1 MSYVL
6 IGIALVIAAI
16 NWLAVAKKWVR
27 IKYISK
33 PAVPL
38 ALICWLILNG
48 GFQGQLIYF
57 VIGLI
62 FSLAGDIFLM
72 LPNEKFIAGLISF
85 LFAHIAF
92 ILGFSSG
99 IPNFSAAGLILLI
112 LVGLN
117 AFEIFRQ
124 ISNSLRSRGQDSLII
139 PVLIY
144 TIVISLMLV
153 SALLTM
159 VGPNSEWDPFPSLMV
174 SFGALLFVLSDT
186 LLAWNKFV
194 NPIKYGNI
202 FVIVTYHL
210 ALIAI
215 TFGAGINFQILS

>member
-72 LPNEKFIAGLISF
+72 LPNEKFIAGLVSF

-92 ILGFSSG
+92 ILGFSNG

-112 LVGLN
+112 LVALN
-117 AFEIFRQ
+117 AFEIFRR
-124 ISNSLRSRGQDSLII
+124 ISNGLRSRGQDSLI
-139 PVLIY
+139 PSVLIY

-159 VGPNSEWDPFPSLMV
+159 VAPNSEWNPFPSLMV
-174 SFGALLFVLSDT
+174 SFGAMLFALSDT

-194 NPIKYGNI
+194 KPIIYGNI

-210 ALIAI
+210 SLITI
-215 TFGAGINFQILS
+215 TLGAGLNFQV

>member
-6 IGIALVIAAI
+6 IGFALVIAAI
-16 NWLAVAKKWVR
+16 NWLAVAKKWVK
-27 IKYISK
+27 IKYITK
-33 PAVPL
+33 PVVPL
-38 ALICWLILNG
+38 ALIFWLILNG
-48 GFQGQLIYF
+48 GFQGQLIFF

-62 FSLAGDIFLM
+62 FSLVGDIFLM
-72 LPNEKFIAGLISF
+72 LPNEKFVAALVSF

-99 IPNFSAAGLILLI
+99 IPNFSAPGLILFI

-117 AFEIFRQ
+117 AFEIYRR
-124 ISNSLRSRGQDSLII
+124 ISNGLRSRGQESFIT

-144 TIVISLMLV
+144 AIVISLMLV

-159 VGPNSEWDPFPSLMV
+159 VGPNSEWNPFPSMMV
-174 SFGALLFVLSDT
+174 SFGALFFVFSDT

-194 NPIKYGNI
+194 NPIKYGDI

-210 ALIAI
+210 ALITI
-215 TFGAGINFQILS
+215 TLGAGINFQG

>member
-1 MSYVL
+1 MSFVL

-16 NWLAVAKKWVR
+16 NWLAVAKNWVK
-27 IKYISK
+27 IKYITK
-33 PAVPL
+33 PAVTL

-72 LPNEKFIAGLISF
+72 LPNEKFIAGLVSF

-92 ILGFSSG
+92 ILGFSSV
-99 IPNFSAAGLILLI
+99 IPKFSAAGLILLI

-117 AFEIFRQ
+117 AFELFRQ
-124 ISNSLRSRGQDSLII
+124 ISNGLRSRGQEYFIT

-159 VGPNSEWDPFPSLMV
+159 VGPNSEWNPFPSLMV

-210 ALIAI
+210 SLITI
-215 TFGAGINFQILS
+215 TLGAGLNFQV

>member
-1 MSYVL
+1 
-6 IGIALVIAAI
+6 
-16 NWLAVAKKWVR
+16 
-27 IKYISK
+27 
-33 PAVPL
+33 
-38 ALICWLILNG
+38 
-48 GFQGQLIYF
+48 
-57 VIGLI
+57 
-62 FSLAGDIFLM
+62 M
-72 LPNEKFIAGLISF
+72 LPNKKFIAGLVSF

-92 ILGFSSG
+92 IQGFSSG
-99 IPNFSAAGLILLI
+99 IPKFSAAGLILLI
-112 LVGLN
+112 LVALN
-117 AFEIFRQ
+117 AFEVFRR
-124 ISNSLRSRGQDSLII
+124 ISNGLRSRGQDSLIS

-159 VGPNSEWDPFPSLMV
+159 VAPNSEWNPFPSLMV

-186 LLAWNKFV
+186 LLAWIKFV

-215 TFGAGINFQILS
+215 TFGAGINFQV

>member
-1 MSYVL
+1 MSFVL

-16 NWLAVAKKWVR
+16 NWLAVAKNWVK
-27 IKYISK
+27 IKYITK
-33 PAVPL
+33 PAVTL

-72 LPNEKFIAGLISF
+72 LPNEKFIAGLVSF

-92 ILGFSSG
+92 ILGFSSV
-99 IPNFSAAGLILLI
+99 IPKFSAAGLILLI

-117 AFEIFRQ
+117 AFELFRQ
-124 ISNSLRSRGQDSLII
+124 ISNGLRSRGQEYFIT

-159 VGPNSEWDPFPSLMV
+159 VGPNSEWNPFPSLMV

-210 ALIAI
+210 ALITI
-215 TFGAGINFQILS
+215 ILGAGINFLI

>member
-1 MSYVL
+1 MSFVL
-6 IGIALVIAAI
+6 IGFALVIAAI
-16 NWLAVAKKWVR
+16 NWLAVAKKWVK
-27 IKYISK
+27 IKYITK

-38 ALICWLILNG
+38 ALIFWLILNG
-48 GFQGQLIYF
+48 GFQGQLIFF

-62 FSLAGDIFLM
+62 FSIAGDIFLM
-72 LPNEKFIAGLISF
+72 LPNEKFVAALVSF

-99 IPNFSAAGLILLI
+99 IPNFSAPGLILLI

-117 AFEIFRQ
+117 AFEIYRR
-124 ISNSLRSRGQDSLII
+124 ISNGLRSRGQESFIT

-144 TIVISLMLV
+144 AIVISLMLV

-159 VGPNSEWDPFPSLMV
+159 VGPNSEWNPFPSMMV
-174 SFGALLFVLSDT
+174 SFGALFFVFSDT

-194 NPIKYGNI
+194 NPIKFGDI

-210 ALIAI
+210 ALITI
-215 TFGAGINFQILS
+215 TLGAGINFQG

>member
-1 MSYVL
+1 MSFVL

-16 NWLAVAKKWVR
+16 NWLAVAKNWVK
-27 IKYISK
+27 IKYITK
-33 PAVPL
+33 PAVHL

-72 LPNEKFIAGLISF
+72 LPNEKFIAGLVSF

-92 ILGFSSG
+92 ILGFSSV
-99 IPNFSAAGLILLI
+99 IPKFSAAGLILLI

-117 AFEIFRQ
+117 AFELFRQ
-124 ISNSLRSRGQDSLII
+124 ISNGLRSRGQEYFIT

-159 VGPNSEWDPFPSLMV
+159 VGPNSEWNPFPSLMV

-210 ALIAI
+210 SLITI
-215 TFGAGINFQILS
+215 TLGAGLNFQV

>member
-1 MSYVL
+1 MSFVL
-6 IGIALVIAAI
+6 IGFALVIAAI
-16 NWLAVAKKWVR
+16 NWLAVAKKWVK
-27 IKYISK
+27 IKYITK

-38 ALICWLILNG
+38 ALIFWLILNG
-48 GFQGQLIYF
+48 GFQGQLIFF

-62 FSLAGDIFLM
+62 FSIAGDIFLM
-72 LPNEKFIAGLISF
+72 LPNEKFIAGLVSF

-99 IPNFSAAGLILLI
+99 IPNFSAPGLILLI

-117 AFEIFRQ
+117 AFEIYRR
-124 ISNSLRSRGQDSLII
+124 ISNGLRSRGQESFIT

-144 TIVISLMLV
+144 AIVISLMLV

-159 VGPNSEWDPFPSLMV
+159 VGPNSEWNPFPSMMV
-174 SFGALLFVLSDT
+174 SFGALFFVFSDT

-194 NPIKYGNI
+194 NPIKFGDI

-210 ALIAI
+210 ALITI
-215 TFGAGINFQILS
+215 TLGAGINFQG

>member
-72 LPNEKFIAGLISF
+72 LPNEKFIAGLVSF

-92 ILGFSSG
+92 ILGFSNG

-112 LVGLN
+112 LVALN
-117 AFEIFRQ
+117 AFEIFRR
-124 ISNSLRSRGQDSLII
+124 ISNGLRSRGQDSLI
-139 PVLIY
+139 PSVLIY

-159 VGPNSEWDPFPSLMV
+159 VAPNSEWNPFPSLMV
-174 SFGALLFVLSDT
+174 SFGALLFALSDS
-186 LLAWNKFV
+186 LLGWNKFV
-194 NPIKYGNI
+194 NPIIYGTI
-202 FVIVTYHL
+202 IVIVTYHL
-210 ALIAI
+210 ALITI
-215 TFGAGINFQILS
+215 TLGAGINFQV

>member
-1 MSYVL
+1 MSFGL
-6 IGIALVIAAI
+6 IGIALVLAAI
-16 NWLAVAKKWVR
+16 NWLAVAKKWVK
-27 IKYISK
+27 IKYITK
-33 PAVPL
+33 PAVPM

-48 GFQGQLIYF
+48 GYQGQLIYF
-57 VIGLI
+57 VIGLV

-72 LPNEKFIAGLISF
+72 LPNEKFIPGLVSF
-85 LFAHIAF
+85 LFALIAF

-99 IPNFSAAGLILLI
+99 TPKFSTAGLILLI

-117 AFEIFRQ
+117 AFELFRR
-124 ISNSLRSRGQDSLII
+124 ISNSLRSHGQESFIT

-159 VGPNSEWDPFPSLMV
+159 VGPNSEWNPFPSLMV

-210 ALIAI
+210 ALITI
-215 TFGAGINFQILS
+215 TVGAGINFKV

>member
-1 MSYVL
+1 MSFVL

-16 NWLAVAKKWVR
+16 NWLAVAKKWVKL
-27 IKYISK
+27 KYITK
-33 PAVPL
+33 PAVTL

-48 GFQGQLIYF
+48 GFQGQLLYF
-57 VIGLI
+57 VIGLV

-72 LPNEKFIAGLISF
+72 LPNEKFIAGLVSF

-92 ILGFSSG
+92 ILGFSSV
-99 IPNFSAAGLILLI
+99 IPKFSAAGLILLI

-117 AFEIFRQ
+117 AFELFRQ
-124 ISNSLRSRGQDSLII
+124 ISNGLRSRGQEYFIT

-159 VGPNSEWDPFPSLMV
+159 VGPNSEWNPFPSLMV

-210 ALIAI
+210 SLITI
-215 TFGAGINFQILS
+215 TLGAGLNFQV

>member
-6 IGIALVIAAI
+6 IGFALVIAAI
-16 NWLAVAKKWVR
+16 NWLAVAKKWVK
-27 IKYISK
+27 IEYITK
-33 PAVPL
+33 PVVPL
-38 ALICWLILNG
+38 ALIFWLILNG
-48 GFQGQLIYF
+48 GFQGQLIFF

-62 FSLAGDIFLM
+62 FSLVGDIFLM
-72 LPNEKFIAGLISF
+72 LPNEKFVAALVSF

-99 IPNFSAAGLILLI
+99 IPNFSAPGLILFI

-117 AFEIFRQ
+117 AFEIYRR
-124 ISNSLRSRGQDSLII
+124 ISNGLRSRGQESFIT

-144 TIVISLMLV
+144 AIVISLMLV

-159 VGPNSEWDPFPSLMV
+159 VGPNSEWNPFPSMMV
-174 SFGALLFVLSDT
+174 SFGALFFVFSDT

-194 NPIKYGNI
+194 NPIKYGDI

-210 ALIAI
+210 ALITI
-215 TFGAGINFQILS
+215 TLGAGINFQG

>member
-6 IGIALVIAAI
+6 IGFALVIAAI
-16 NWLAVAKKWVR
+16 NWLAVAKKWVK
-27 IKYISK
+27 IKYITK
-33 PAVPL
+33 PVVPL
-38 ALICWLILNG
+38 ALIFWLILNG
-48 GFQGQLIYF
+48 GFQGQLIFF

-62 FSLAGDIFLM
+62 FSLVGDIFLM
-72 LPNEKFIAGLISF
+72 LPNEKFVAALVSF

-99 IPNFSAAGLILLI
+99 IPNFSAPGLILFI

-117 AFEIFRQ
+117 AFEIYRR
-124 ISNSLRSRGQDSLII
+124 ISNGLRSRGQESFII

-144 TIVISLMLV
+144 AIVISLMLV

-159 VGPNSEWDPFPSLMV
+159 VGPNSEWNPFPSMMV
-174 SFGALLFVLSDT
+174 SFGALFFVFSDT

-194 NPIKYGNI
+194 NPIKYGDI

-210 ALIAI
+210 ALITI
-215 TFGAGINFQILS
+215 TLGAGINFQG

>member
-1 MSYVL
+1 MSFVL
-6 IGIALVIAAI
+6 IGFTLIIAAI
-16 NWLAVAKKWVR
+16 NWLAVAKKWVK
-27 IKYISK
+27 IKYITK

-38 ALICWLILNG
+38 ALIFWLILNG
-48 GFQGQLIYF
+48 GFQGQLIFF

-62 FSLAGDIFLM
+62 FSLVGDIFLM
-72 LPNEKFIAGLISF
+72 LPNEKFVAALVSF

-99 IPNFSAAGLILLI
+99 IPNFSAPGLILLI

-117 AFEIFRQ
+117 AFEIYRR
-124 ISNSLRSRGQDSLII
+124 ISNGLRSRGQDSFIT

-144 TIVISLMLV
+144 AIVISLMVV

-159 VGPNSEWDPFPSLMV
+159 VGPNSEWNPFPSMMV
-174 SFGALLFVLSDT
+174 SFGALFFVFSDT

-194 NPIKYGNI
+194 NPIKYGDI

-210 ALIAI
+210 SLITI
-215 TFGAGINFQILS
+215 TLGAGINFQG